1 MARLSLFLP
10 PPAGDYSGAAGVLFG
25 LDCLVVLVDAGCCTR
40 NYTEYDEPRWARRRK
55 TAFSAQLRTLE
66 AVLGD
71 EERIVEQTAEGV
83 RELGVSCPARHAR
96 ACRDRHEPARHRMRR

>member
-40 NYTEYDEPRWARRRK
+40 NYTEYDEPR
-55 TAFSAQLRTLE
+55 
-66 AVLGD
+66 
-71 EERIVEQTAEGV
+71 
-83 RELGVSCPARHAR
+83 
-96 ACRDRHEPARHRMRR
+96 